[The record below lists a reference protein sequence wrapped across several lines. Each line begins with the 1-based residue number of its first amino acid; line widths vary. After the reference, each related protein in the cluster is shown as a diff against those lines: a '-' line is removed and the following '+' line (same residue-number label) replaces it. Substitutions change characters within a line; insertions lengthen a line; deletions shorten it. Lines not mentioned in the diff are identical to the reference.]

1 MIKEKEI
8 TAMSDKMFKNI
19 MKTESGLNLMKGII
33 EEVLD
38 EKVEELKY

>member
-19 MKTESGLNLMKGII
+19 MKTESSLNL
-33 EEVLD
+33 VN
-38 EKVEELKY
+38 V

>member
-19 MKTESGLNLMKGII
+19 MKTESDLNL
-33 EEVLD
+33 VN
-38 EKVEELKY
+38 V

>member
-19 MKTESGLNLMKGII
+19 MKTKSGLNL
-33 EEVLD
+33 VN
-38 EKVEELKY
+38 V